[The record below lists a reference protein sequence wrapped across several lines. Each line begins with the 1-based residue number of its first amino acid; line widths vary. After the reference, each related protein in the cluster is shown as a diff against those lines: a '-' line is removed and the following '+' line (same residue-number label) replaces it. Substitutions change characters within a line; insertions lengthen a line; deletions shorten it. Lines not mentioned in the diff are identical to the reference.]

1 LLLEEKKL
9 PITFVLE
16 NKLMYLKMIIG
27 LAGRARSGKDTVA
40 LCIKT
45 LAPCYEIRRL
55 AQPVKD
61 SLKALYSWDD
71 RHTEGDLKEV
81 FDPAVGKSPRQAM
94 IQTAERVK
102 QESGQDFFIKSLLNT
117 WSGQDIV
124 IPDVR
129 FQIEIDHIRRNGG
142 VIVKIERAESS
153 HFSWEDNID
162 NFVTEYTLHNTS
174 LQNLQKQVEVLVQ
187 SIRPELVRDA

>member
-1 LLLEEKKL
+1 
-9 PITFVLE
+9 
-16 NKLMYLKMIIG
+16 MIIG

-40 LCIKT
+40 LCIKE
-45 LAPCYEIRRL
+45 LAPWYEVRRL
-55 AQPVKD
+55 AKPVKD

-71 RHTEGDLKEV
+71 RHMEGDLKEV
-81 FDPAVGKSPRQAM
+81 FDRAVGKSPRQAM

-102 QESGQDFFIKSLLNT
+102 QESGQDFFIKTLLNT

-129 FQIEIDHIRRNGG
+129 FQIEIDYIRRNGG

-187 SIRPELVRDA
+187 SIHPELARDA